1 MKVQVGFGQYM
12 KYRFR
17 LSIHCG
23 AEFGLRTIGF
33 PFRSLAVEGSWGM
46 YHIWS
51 PLYGQ
56 ITVQSWVVSK

>member
-1 MKVQVGFGQYM
+1 M